1 MHLLKVMPLRGRKFG
16 VLSPKIRIRNKNKI
30 IVNNQ
35 NHVAPALQIEGV
47 RVQQVFVSKAKS
59 CACVSAS

>member
-16 VLSPKIRIRNKNKI
+16 VLSPKIRIRNKNQI

-47 RVQQVFVSKAKS
+47 RV
-59 CACVSAS
+59 